1 MITVLDKEAA
11 VSTPRPRP
19 TTARPAL
26 VADMFCGAGGSST
39 GARRAMDAL
48 GLRMVLTCVNHWP
61 LAIETH
67 QMNHPEA
74 RHYCQ
79 DVASLR
85 PVEAVPE
92 GYLDL
97 LMASPTCTYHSRA
110 RGGKPTSD
118 QQRQDPWHV
127 VTWLTELRV
136 KRLLVENVPEFV
148 EWGPVNVRTGKPIRS
163 RKGEYFLAWVGV
175 IRALGYRVE
184 WRLLNAADFG
194 DATTRQRFF
203 LIARS
208 DGKAIRW
215 PEPSHCR
222 GGVSTMFGTLKPWR
236 AAREV
241 IDWTIAGRSIFDRK
255 RPLAPKT
262 IARILAGA
270 QKFRWPEPFLVILRN
285 NATASSIDGP
295 LKTISAGGGHHGL
308 AQPMAIPFVLSQGG
322 GGVARDVVEPLPT
335 IVGAGAISMVE
346 PLLVTVTGG
355 AKPKAPRSVDGPL
368 GTITTKNGVG
378 VAEPMLSPYYGASAS
393 CVSVDSPVPTVTTK
407 SRFGVVEPVAE
418 PFVCANRSN
427 NAPKGMDEP
436 VPPFTTSTGG
446 GCFIAEPVVVS
457 TRHSKAGAGPQ
468 PRSTDDPLPTIVATD
483 SRFGIA
489 EPVLVSVAHSGW
501 NSRAR
506 SVEEPLPTIV
516 ATDREFAI
524 AEPFMVPHFG
534 ERIGQ
539 APRVHSLDEPLPT
552 ITSRGAAELVEATV
566 TPAEAE
572 ALRRAAEQGRLVSI
586 DGMLHVLDIRFRM
599 LEPSELAR
607 ASGFSDQEAEYEF
620 AGNKTDITRQIGNA
634 VPVNMARALVT
645 ALFTEA
651 SA

>member
-1 MITVLDKEAA
+1 MTVAA
-11 VSTPRPRP
+11 KQTAGVSTPRLRP
-19 TTARPAL
+19 AAVRPAL
-26 VADMFCGAGGSST
+26 VADLFCGAGGSST
-39 GARRAMDAL
+39 GARRAMNAL

-67 QMNHPEA
+67 QLNHPEA

-241 IDWTIAGRSIFDRK
+241 IDWSIAGRSIFDRK

-308 AQPMAIPFVLSQGG
+308 AQPTAIPFVLSQGG

-335 IVGAGAISMVE
+335 IVAAGAISMVE
-346 PLLVTVTGG
+346 PLLVSVTGG
-355 AKPKAPRSVDGPL
+355 EKPKAPRSVDGPL
-368 GTITTKNGVG
+368 GTITTKNSVG

-407 SRFGVVEPVAE
+407 ARFGVVEPVAE

-446 GCFIAEPVVVS
+446 GCFVADPVVVSVAHSGWSARTRSVEEPLPTIVAADREFAIAEPVVVS
-457 TRHSKAGAGPQ
+457 TRHSKADAGPR
-468 PRSTDDPLPTIVATD
+468 PRSTD
-483 SRFGIA
+483 
-489 EPVLVSVAHSGW
+489 E
-501 NSRAR
+501 RA
-506 SVEEPLPTIV
+506 
-516 ATDREFAI
+516 
-524 AEPFMVPHFG
+524 
-534 ERIGQ
+534 GQ
-539 APRVHSLDEPLPT
+539 APRVHSLDDPLPT
-552 ITSRGAAELVEATV
+552 ITSRGAAELVDATV

-586 DGMLHVLDIRFRM
+586 DGALHVLDIRFRM

-645 ALFTEA
+645 ALFAEHA
-651 SA
+651 P